1 MPNEEQNLNW
11 LIIRVVSLTLD
22 HSIASSV
29 NNWQSVLN
37 STRFEFESG
46 DSTNGT
52 RMSLFE
58 IFKMSITFLSS
69 FASLNMNDAF
79 SAIFAILNECA
90 NLFSDVVNCCD
101 ILQENSA
108 CRGPSLIFRTTQLR
122 DKFLSEMFVAFC
134 VLVHVLRISHK

>member
-1 MPNEEQNLNW
+1 M
-11 LIIRVVSLTLD
+11 SLTLD

-69 FASLNMNDAF
+69 FASLNMNDTF

-90 NLFSDVVNCCD
+90 NLS
-101 ILQENSA
+101 
-108 CRGPSLIFRTTQLR
+108 
-122 DKFLSEMFVAFC
+122 M
-134 VLVHVLRISHK
+134 